1 MSLSITGTDATQGN
15 CNGMAVA
22 NVSGGVPPYVYLWD
36 DSLAQATQTASNL
49 CPGNYM
55 VIVVDDLGDT
65 ITATVVIGSTG
76 GTSIADHNELS
87 VSVYPNPNNG
97 HFSLEYSNISYGED
111 ILLIYNSLGQILVRE
126 LLFSNRSEFDLH
138 EIGAGVYNLK
148 LISGTQMISRNIV
161 VH

>member
-15 CNGMAVA
+15 CDGIAVA
-22 NVSGGVPPYVYLWD
+22 NVLGGIPPYVYLWD
-36 DSLAQATQTASNL
+36 DSLAQSTQTASNL

-65 ITATVVIGSTG
+65 ITATISIGGVAASISDYG
-76 GTSIADHNELS
+76 GIS

-97 HFSLEYSNISYGED
+97 NFSLEYSNVNYGKD

-126 LLFSNRSEFDLH
+126 LLFSNRSEFNLH
-138 EIGAGVYNLK
+138 GMGAGVYNLK
-148 LISGTQMISRNIV
+148 LISGNQILSRNIV

>member
-1 MSLSITGTDATQGN
+1 MLKNQLTVIVLTHNSIKHFYR
-15 CNGMAVA
+15 AV
-22 NVSGGVPPYVYLWD
+22 GYWRCLK
-36 DSLAQATQTASNL
+36 
-49 CPGNYM
+49 YM

-97 HFSLEYSNISYGED
+97 HFSIEYSNISYGED

-148 LISGTQMISRNIV
+148 LISGNQMISRNIV